1 MSGARH
7 SHASRALTAERC
19 ASKRRRTGSPGPSS
33 PCCKP
38 CSACSTAGSVGD
50 CMTSPGGSCR
60 QTKVQCEHGRAGMK
74 VGVRGA
80 AKHAEP
86 HNGPPRRTA
95 ALKLSWRVRA
105 RPRLRSFC
113 RAIAET
119 AQGPPFGSYNTA
131 LLRRVPAALSR
142 LSCSC
147 RRGQSQARSSA
158 SRLPSEPGA
167 RRSRVTHAAAG
178 GCSQAR
184 PLTP

>member
-113 RAIAET
+113 RAIA
-119 AQGPPFGSYNTA
+119 
-131 LLRRVPAALSR
+131 LRRAPPLAAITLRCCGEFRPRSGTR
-142 LSCSC
+142 GSAAHAGAARAKRAAQLRGC
-147 RRGQSQARSSA
+147 RQSQARVGHESHT
-158 SRLPSEPGA
+158 LP
-167 RRSRVTHAAAG
+167 RAAAAKPG
-178 GCSQAR
+178 
-184 PLTP
+184 L